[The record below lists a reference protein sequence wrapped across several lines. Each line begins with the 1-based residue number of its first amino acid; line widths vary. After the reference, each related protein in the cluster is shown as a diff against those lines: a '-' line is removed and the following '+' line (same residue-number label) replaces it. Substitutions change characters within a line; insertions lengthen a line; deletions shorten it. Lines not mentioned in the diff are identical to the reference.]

1 MRAFIIGR
9 FQPFHLGHMELVEKL
24 TKEYDSVIIGIGSA
38 QESHTKDNPF
48 TAGERHLMISNSLE
62 SKKIYNFYLVPIEDI
77 YRNAL
82 WVAHIEAIAPPFNQV
97 YAANPLT
104 RRLFQE
110 RGYHVITPPMYKRE
124 VYSGKEVRRRML
136 MEENWEELVP
146 PEVAEI
152 IKEIDGVNRIKEIS
166 KTDEVQ

>member
-9 FQPFHLGHMELVEKL
+9 FQPFHLGHMHLIENL
-24 TKEYDSVIIGIGSA
+24 TKNYDSVIIGIGSA
-38 QESHTKDNPF
+38 QESHTKENPF
-48 TAGERHLMISNSLE
+48 TAGERHLMISNALE
-62 SKKIYNFYLVPIEDI
+62 NKKIYNFYLVPIEDI

-82 WVAHIEAIAPPFNQV
+82 WVAHVEAIAPPFNHV

-110 RGYHVITPPMYKRE
+110 RGYNVIMPPMYKRE
-124 VYSGKEVRRRML
+124 IYSGKEIRRRMV
-136 MEENWEELVP
+136 MGENWEDLVP
-146 PEVAEI
+146 KEVADVI
-152 IKEIDGVNRIKEIS
+152 MEIDGINRIREIS